1 VPKYTLLVRRVL
13 AGLVL
18 TFLAAPAL
26 AAPSAPAFTLKL
38 LNGTGT
44 YDSRNQIGKR
54 IVVVRFQ
61 ASWCKACREE
71 AAGIERT
78 WQKYK
83 GRGVD
88 VVGIEVQDSTPDAL
102 RFLQAYGAT
111 YPAGLD
117 PRLTIANRFG
127 VKGTPYTVVIS
138 KRGEVV
144 ARIRGRGGEAS
155 LTRILDPLVKAPPPR
170 TPPARLQ

>member
-1 VPKYTLLVRRVL
+1 MRRVL
-13 AGLVL
+13 TGLVL
-18 TFLAAPAL
+18 ALLAAPAL

-38 LNGTGT
+38 LNGPST
-44 YDSRNQIGKR
+44 YDSRNQIGKKV
-54 IVVVRFQ
+54 VVVRFQ
-61 ASWCKACREE
+61 ASWCKACGEE

-78 WQKYK
+78 WQKYRA
-83 GRGVD
+83 RGVD
-88 VVGIEVQDSTPDAL
+88 VVGIQVQDSAADAL
-102 RFLQAYGAT
+102 RFLKAYGAT

-155 LTRILDPLVKAPPPR
+155 LTRILDPLVKTPPPR
-170 TPPARLQ
+170 TPPVRLQ